1 MKNKLMILL
10 FVLVLLPAFKGIA
23 QNKSDNVCYINN
35 DRIYFQLDRR
45 WSDLQKKEFSS
56 TFSLDS
62 LLIAQALNLQPVIIS
77 DSITWKVSRI
87 NENIVELSKSLESIE
102 YTYRESDVIL
112 MDDSRFFLP
121 LISPPLFNTIEK
133 YGINDFSENTDFR
146 YENDTAYFLLPGFQ
160 KASQVYLSGTFNNWS
175 TMQLPMQRT
184 KNGWLISLRLL
195 PGRYLYKY
203 IIDGRW
209 ISDPNNL
216 QKERDGQ
223 SGYNSILYCYNH
235 LFELKG
241 YEKAKKVYLSGSFNN
256 WRKKNIRLNK
266 VREGWSLPIYL
277 EEGTY
282 AYKYIVGNKWITDP
296 GNKNVRTDA
305 EGNLNSLLGIGDTL
319 VFRLK
324 GFETAQTV
332 ILSGSFNGWSHN
344 ELKMNRVADG
354 WELPYVLGPGNYE
367 YKFIVDGKWMP
378 DPANPY
384 TTGLGDFVN
393 SCITFKP
400 NYTFTLSQ
408 FTNAGQVIVTGSF
421 NNWQTESYQME
432 RQNGIW
438 TYSLYLKPGK
448 HTYKFI
454 VDGAWMIDPANE
466 IWEENNEG
474 TGNSVLWIEP

>member
-1 MKNKLMILL
+1 MILL
-10 FVLVLLPAFKGIA
+10 FVLFLLPAFKGIA
-23 QNKSDNVCYINN
+23 QHKSDNVCYINN

-62 LLIAQALNLQPVIIS
+62 ALIAQALNLQQVIIY
-77 DSITWKVSRI
+77 DSITWEVNRI
-87 NENIVELSKSLESIE
+87 NENIVELSKSLENIE
-102 YTYRESDVIL
+102 YNYRESDVIL

-121 LISPPLFNTIEK
+121 LISPPLFNPIEK
-133 YGINDFSENTDFR
+133 YGINDFSENTAFR

-175 TMQLPMQRT
+175 TMQLPMQKA
-184 KNGWLISLRLL
+184 KNGWLINLRLF

-266 VREGWSLPIYL
+266 VSGGWNLPIYL

-305 EGNLNSLLGIGDTL
+305 EGNLNSFLGIGDTL
-319 VFRLK
+319 IFRLK
-324 GFETAQTV
+324 GYETAQTV
-332 ILSGSFNGWSHN
+332 VLSGSFNGWSHN

-384 TTGLGDFVN
+384 TTGSGDFVN

-421 NNWQTESYQME
+421 NNWETDSYQME
-432 RQNGIW
+432 RRNGIW